1 MLSRLLLFSGG
12 LNHLYENKGGG
23 RFEPAANAGTITT
36 DGSYSMSAAWGD
48 YDGDGD
54 LDLFV
59 ANIGPLMR
67 VCVCVYGLSHSAM
80 QCGVRLSVWVRW
92 CWYV

>member
-1 MLSRLLLFSGG
+1 MNGV
-12 LNHLYENKGGG
+12 NHLYENKGGG
-23 RFEPAANAGTITT
+23 RFEPAANAGSITT
-36 DGSYSMSAAWGD
+36 DGSYSRSAAWGD

-59 ANIGPLMR
+59 ANYRGPLMR
-67 VCVCVYGLSHSAM
+67 VCVRVIAWYSFAVGLSDWA
-80 QCGVRLSVWVRW
+80 CW